1 MTVDERQGPCLDVSR
16 PARPVPEPE
25 WSAQVVPPSSSVA
38 DLVRRVAGG
47 VALLVA
53 VFVQAP
59 GVLSADTKLDLLVDP
74 GRFLGRAWNLWEPL
88 GAFGQVQNQAY
99 GYLFPMGPFFLAGHV
114 AGLPAWVT
122 QRLWWALVLLVAYGG
137 VLVLADRL
145 GIGTPGSRILA
156 GLAFALSPRAV
167 TELGG
172 ISVELWPSALAP
184 WVMVPLVGVPP
195 GGERRAAARSAL
207 AVACAGGVNAVAV
220 VATLPAAF
228 VWLVVTRR
236 ARLLGWWLGL
246 IPAAMAWWLGPLV
259 LLGRYSPPFLD
270 WIESSTTTTSVGSLA
285 AALRGTTHWVAWL
298 RGPLTVWPAGTEL
311 ASSQALAVLGWV
323 GVLVSLAAVFMRSTP
338 HRGFLVAC
346 VVLGVSL
353 LTAGHV
359 GALTPPWAVPVRDLL
374 DGPAAALR
382 NLHKFDVVVRLPLA
396 LGFAHAVAAIRVPH
410 LAGFPR
416 GRHAVWVMAVS
427 AVVGT
432 AVPVLSGQV
441 PARGT
446 FAGIPRYW
454 AQAAVW
460 LAEHDDGG
468 RTLVVPGAPFATS
481 VWGDPR
487 DEPLQA
493 LATTPWAVRN
503 VVPLS
508 SAGNIRFL
516 TAVEQ
521 QLSTGRPAPGLAE
534 YLARSGVSRLLVRA
548 DLAGVPDSTPRPATI
563 RAVLSGSP
571 GFRPVA
577 SFGPLVGAGSPAG
590 VVEEPEV
597 DQAVPTLQV
606 WEIRPASI
614 RAELWDASAAVRVA
628 GGPENLLTL
637 ADEGLIG
644 GRPVVLD
651 GDPQAVALAAAPLV
665 VTDGPQR
672 REATF
677 SAVREVYS
685 APLAATTPW
694 AGGRRVHDWSVFDQ
708 PQVVAQ
714 YRGVADVWA
723 SSQAGAVSSAWAAVD
738 GDPTTAWR
746 VDPLDRGLPWWQ
758 VRFDAAETLPG
769 TIGVV
774 PAAGSEV
781 MTVEVV
787 TERGTVS
794 TSLSRANGTSVDPV
808 KVPAGSTRWVR
819 IRVVRERP
827 SLVPQ
832 RVGLAEVGIP
842 GPAPQRLLRLPPP
855 SGTPDLVVLRTAR
868 DGSDGCLFVGG
879 RALCDPALARA
890 GEEDGGL
897 DRIVVLPAGSYRV
910 SAWARAQATP
920 ALDPLLRPPGRAL
933 VATASSRRSDE
944 PAGRPQS
951 LVDRDP
957 GTSWA
962 ASPSDPRPWFTLA
975 WAGRRTVAA
984 LQIRQGPAAVV
995 SRAARVR
1002 VSSASG
1008 SRDVAVDGS
1017 GWVRFAPLSGS
1028 WLKVTVEQAS
1038 PQSGAY
1044 RERGIRPAPFGASE
1058 IVVPI
1063 LDDLRRGT
1071 AATTPVRTA
1080 CGSGP
1085 PVTVGATRLQTRVEA
1100 TYQDLVQRRDARV
1113 VPCGSATA
1121 TLSAGQTRVTASSTA
1136 LWRTDSLQLLNTG
1149 PALPAP
1155 ARPTSAT
1162 VRSWGAGTR
1171 LLTVPARSGRQV
1183 LVVHENLN
1191 AGWQATLDGTRLR
1204 PVRIDGWQQGWI
1216 MPAGPASTLRLTY
1229 LPNRTYHT
1237 SLIAGLLLLI
1247 ALAACAWRRRAD
1259 PGRPGPAGGSGRHRE
1274 DALSGGSGRHREDA
1288 LSGGVW
1294 ATVAACAVVAGGWL
1308 AVCWLLAALQL
1319 RRHGE
1324 RRAVVALGYACGL
1337 VGGVLAAVDTEPPG
1351 VTLRDGMVTAA
1362 LWCTLACAV
1371 VLART
1376 DRDGVSGP
1384 KYADGAAAVV
1394 RRGTRTG
1401 RPRGSRARGRPRAAA
1416 GTGYRT
1422 P

>member
-1 MTVDERQGPCLDVSR
+1 M
-16 PARPVPEPE
+16 
-25 WSAQVVPPSSSVA
+25 
-38 DLVRRVAGG
+38 RRVAGG
-47 VALLVA
+47 VVLLVA

-74 GRFLGRAWNLWEPL
+74 GRFLGRAWNLWEPM
-88 GAFGQVQNQAY
+88 GAFGQLQNQAY

-114 AGLPAWVT
+114 AGLPTWVT

-145 GIGTPGSRILA
+145 GIGTAGSRILA

-184 WVMVPLVGVPP
+184 WVMVPLVGVRR
-195 GGERRAAARSAL
+195 GSERRAAARSAL
-207 AVACAGGVNAVAV
+207 VVACAGGVNAVAV
-220 VATLPAAF
+220 VATLPTAL

-246 IPAAMAWWLGPLV
+246 VPAAMAWWLGPLV

-298 RGPLTVWPAGTEL
+298 RGQLSVWPAGTEL
-311 ASSQALAVLGWV
+311 ASSQTLALLGWV
-323 GVLVSLAAVFMRSTP
+323 GVLICLAALFMRSTP

-359 GALTPPWAVPVRDLL
+359 AALTPPWAGPVRDLL

-396 LGFAHAVAAIRVPH
+396 LGLAHAVAAIRVPH
-410 LAGFPR
+410 PADFPWSR
-416 GRHAVWVMAVS
+416 FMGGRHAVWVMAVS

-432 AVPVLSGQV
+432 SVPVLSGQV
-441 PARGT
+441 PSRGAFT
-446 FAGIPRYW
+446 EIPRYW
-454 AQAAVW
+454 AQAAAW

-468 RTLVVPGAPFATS
+468 RTLVVPGSPFATS

-534 YLARSGVSRLLVRA
+534 SLARSGVSRLLVRA
-548 DLAGVPDSTPRPATI
+548 DLAGVPASTPRPATI

-571 GFRPVA
+571 GFRLVA
-577 SFGPLVGAGSPAG
+577 SFGPLVGARSPTG
-590 VVEEPEV
+590 VIAKSGV
-597 DQAVPTLQV
+597 DQVVSTLQV
-606 WEIRPASI
+606 WQVRPATV

-637 ADEGLIG
+637 ADKGLIG

-651 GDPQAVALAAAPLV
+651 GDPQAGALADAPLV

-685 APLAATTPW
+685 APLTATTPW
-694 AGGRRVHDWSVFDQ
+694 VGGRRVHDWSVFDQ
-708 PQVVAQ
+708 PEVVAQ

-723 SSQAGAVSSAWAAVD
+723 SSEAGAASSAWAAAD
-738 GDPTTAWR
+738 GDPATAWW
-746 VDPLDRGLPWWQ
+746 VEPLDRSPPWWQ
-758 VRFDAAETLPG
+758 ARFDAEVTLPG
-769 TIGVV
+769 VIGIV
-774 PAAGSEV
+774 PAAGSEL
-781 MTVEVV
+781 MSIEVV
-787 TERGTVS
+787 TERGAVS
-794 TSLSRANGTSVDPV
+794 TSLSRADGTSVNPV
-808 KVPAGSTRWVR
+808 TVPSGSTRWVR
-819 IRVVRERP
+819 IRVVREQP

-842 GPAPQRLLRLPPP
+842 GLAPQRLLRLPPP
-855 SGTPDLVVLRTAR
+855 SGTPNLVVLRTAR
-868 DGSDGCLFVGG
+868 DGSDGCLFVDG
-879 RALCDPALARA
+879 RALCDPVLARL
-890 GEEDGGL
+890 GEEDDGL
-897 DRIVVLPAGSYRV
+897 DRIVDLPAGSYRV
-910 SAWARAQATP
+910 SASARAQATP
-920 ALDPLLRPPGRAL
+920 ALDPLLRPPGGAL

-962 ASPSDPRPWFTLA
+962 ASPSDRRPWFALA
-975 WAGRRTVAA
+975 WAGSRSVKA
-984 LQIRQGPAAVV
+984 LQILQGPGSVV
-995 SRAARVR
+995 SRAVRVR

-1008 SRDVAVDGS
+1008 SREAAVDGS

-1028 WLKVTVEQAS
+1028 WLKVTVEQSA
-1038 PQSGAY
+1038 PQPGTFL
-1044 RERGIRPAPFGASE
+1044 ERGIRPATFGASE
-1058 IVVPI
+1058 IVVPA

-1071 AATTPVRTA
+1071 AASTPVRTA

-1085 PVTVGATRLQTRVEA
+1085 PITIGATRLQTRVEA

-1121 TLSAGQTRVTASSTA
+1121 TLGAGRTRVAAPSTA

-1149 PALPAP
+1149 PALPVP
-1155 ARPTSAT
+1155 AQPTSAT
-1162 VRSWGAGTR
+1162 VRSWGAETR

-1216 MPAGPASTLRLTY
+1216 VPAGPAATLQLTY
-1229 LPNRTYHT
+1229 LPNRLYQI

-1247 ALAACAWRRRAD
+1247 ALATCAWWRRAD
-1259 PGRPGPAGGSGRHRE
+1259 PGRPGPAGGNGQPHADGNGQPHE
-1274 DALSGGSGRHREDA
+1274 DALSRKDA

-1294 ATVAACAVVAGGWL
+1294 AAVAACAVVAGGWL
-1308 AVCWLLAALQL
+1308 AVYWLLAALLL
-1319 RRHGE
+1319 RRYGQW
-1324 RRAVVALGYACGL
+1324 RAVAALGYAGGL
-1337 VGGVLAAVDTEPPG
+1337 VGGVLAAVDTQPPG
-1351 VTLRDGMVTAA
+1351 ATLHDGMVTAA
-1362 LWCTLACAV
+1362 LWCSLACAV

-1376 DRDGVSGP
+1376 DRDRVSGP
-1384 KYADGAAAVV
+1384 NHAGGAEPVA

-1401 RPRGSRARGRPRAAA
+1401 LPRGSRPRGRPRAAA
-1416 GTGYRT
+1416 GTGY
-1422 P
+1422 